1 MSLLNAVKNWLY
13 RRYTRIIANWNYSKL
28 ANKGFAGITWTPILG
43 AVHWRHVSQ
52 PDLYVCTVEGALDS
66 NRKWRRLE
74 QAYAKIDRPE
84 NLRHAKSPI
93 AERLQEIK

>member
-1 MSLLNAVKNWLY
+1 MALP
-13 RRYTRIIANWNYSKL
+13 
-28 ANKGFAGITWTPILG
+28 PILG
-43 AVHWRHVSQ
+43 AAHLRHFSQ
-52 PDLYVCTVEGALDS
+52 PDLYFCSLEGALDS
-66 NRKWRRLE
+66 NCKWRRLE